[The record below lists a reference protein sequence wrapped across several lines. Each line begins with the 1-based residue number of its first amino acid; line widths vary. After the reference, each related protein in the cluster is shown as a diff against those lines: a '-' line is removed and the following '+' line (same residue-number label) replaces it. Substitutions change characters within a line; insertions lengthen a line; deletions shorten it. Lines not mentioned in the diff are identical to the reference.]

1 MKPRIVLIFGASGS
15 GKSTLLTELRNTSD
29 MFSIHK
35 KGSTRPKRQY
45 DGEEIVSVDENEIK
59 KYEYSYNRYGYIY
72 GIEKAQIENA
82 VKKNKIHVIIC
93 NDVDLIEK
101 IKLDFPGLV
110 NVVYLLFD
118 APMKVIEEIQKT
130 RNISDD
136 EVKLRLEKIDSLNKI
151 FIENSQFFDGVIVNK
166 FGSPPVLM
174 VNQLMNIL
182 QGDTISKSNTL
193 DTEVVSE
200 IFEISKMVTQL
211 KNHLIPENISKDGV
225 VQKDY
230 LFIIM
235 AMNESEP
242 ILEDVFDAI
251 KRAAGKL
258 NLNAERV
265 DEIPHS
271 GIISEKMLSSIRIA
285 ELVVADLTFGRPN
298 CYYELGYAHAFGKK
312 TILTAKEGTE
322 LHFDIKGFPV
332 LIYKSTKQLEE
343 KLVSYITKL
352 R

>member
-1 MKPRIVLIFGASGS
+1 MKARLVLVFGASGS

-29 MFSIHK
+29 IFSIHK
-35 KGSTRPKRQY
+35 KGSTRPRRQY
-45 DGEEIVSVDENEIK
+45 DGEEITSVSDEEIK
-59 KYEYSYNRYGYIY
+59 RYEYKYSRYGHTY

-82 VKKNKIHVIIC
+82 ISKNKIHVIIC
-93 NDVDLIEK
+93 NDVELIEK
-101 IKLDFPGLV
+101 IKSDFPALV
-110 NVVYLLFD
+110 SVVYLLFD
-118 APMKVIEEIQKT
+118 APLKVIEEIQKT

-136 EVKLRLEKIDSLNKI
+136 EIKLRLEKIDTLNKI
-151 FIENSQFFDGVIVNK
+151 FIENSSFFDGVIVNK

-182 QGDTISKSNTL
+182 QGETINKNNTFE
-193 DTEVVSE
+193 TEVINE
-200 IFEISKMVTQL
+200 IFEISKTVAQL
-211 KNHLIPENISKDGV
+211 KSHFIPDNLSKDSV
-225 VQKDY
+225 LQKDY

-251 KRAAGKL
+251 KRASEKL
-258 NLNAERV
+258 HLNAERV

-271 GIISEKMLSSIRIA
+271 GIISEKILSSIRVA
-285 ELVVADLTFGRPN
+285 EFVVADLTFGRPN

-332 LIYKSTKQLEE
+332 IMYKSTKQLEE
-343 KLVSYITKL
+343 KLISHITKM